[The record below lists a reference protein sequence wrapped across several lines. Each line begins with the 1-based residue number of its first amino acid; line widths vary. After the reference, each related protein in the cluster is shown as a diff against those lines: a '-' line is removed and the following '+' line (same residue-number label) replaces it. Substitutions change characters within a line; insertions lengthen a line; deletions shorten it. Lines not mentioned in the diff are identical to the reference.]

1 MKEAQTEVVRGRIR
15 REVRILALNCHFE
28 TKVKRWHP
36 DKFHQKQGQR
46 IKKEHKEEVDFFTR
60 CSRSEGGHFK

>member
-36 DKFHQKQGQR
+36 DKFHQKQGHR
-46 IKKEHKEEVDFFTR
+46 IKKEHKEEVDFF
-60 CSRSEGGHFK
+60 HKML